1 LLQYPGALVLGLLP
15 WGEYLSMTLKA
26 FSTVVWT
33 ILAARGVA
41 IFVARWER
49 PLERL
54 PWVGGLFLWA
64 SPFARIGLG
73 LAKAFERIDRITA
86 QWQKAGICLL
96 ALAAVFGI
104 ALWAG

>member
-1 LLQYPGALVLGLLP
+1 V
-15 WGEYLSMTLKA
+15 
-26 FSTVVWT
+26 F
-33 ILAARGVA
+33 A

-54 PWVGGLFLWA
+54 PWVGGFFLWA
-64 SPFARIGLG
+64 SLIRRIAFGF
-73 LAKAFERIDRITA
+73 AKAFERIDRITA